1 MSNPDTTDINN
12 LINERTIADFGEQFS
27 HYQCDAGYY
36 GSSQCLLDI
45 LGPFSDEIEIS
56 GKSTADIGSGTGRIV
71 KMLLDL
77 GAESVLA
84 IEPSSSFQYLEQ
96 NFAGDR
102 LHLLQERGEAIAQ
115 FPEQFDLVFSIGVLH
130 HITDP
135 DPVVKAAQESLKK
148 GGKLVI
154 WLYGR
159 EGNLPYLMLASI
171 LRSFTTSLSHQSL
184 VTTARLL
191 RPVLDSYAGLCSGGR
206 EWLPMHT
213 YMKNHI
219 QRLSDVQ
226 REMTIYDQLNPA
238 WAKYYSRQEAIGL
251 LERNGFATVRAYHRH
266 KYSWTVIGEKR

>member
-1 MSNPDTTDINN
+1 MTNPDTTDINN
-12 LINERTIADFGEQFS
+12 VIDQRTIADFGEQFS

-45 LGPFSDEIEIS
+45 LGPFNDEIKIA
-56 GKSTADIGSGTGRIV
+56 GKSTADVGSGTGRIV

-96 NFAGDR
+96 NIKSDR
-102 LHLLQERGEAIAQ
+102 LQLLQERGEAIAQ
-115 FPEQFDLVFSIGVLH
+115 FPERFDFVFSIGVLH

-135 DPVVKAAQESLKK
+135 DPVVKAARESLKQ
-148 GGKLVI
+148 GGKLII

-184 VTTARLL
+184 VKIARLL
-191 RPVLDSYAGLCSGGR
+191 RPALDSYADLCSDDR
-206 EWLPMHT
+206 SWLPMHS

-219 QRLSDVQ
+219 QRLSGVQ

-238 WAKYYSRQEAIGL
+238 WAKYYTQQEAIDL
-251 LERNGFATVRAYHRH
+251 LQRNGFADVRVYNRH